1 MPGFDG
7 KRGFV
12 GHCHAPCLR
21 VGRTPRGIL
30 LASWSCVAWRLRHKS
45 AGRHPASGLRVGRR
59 RPTSCL
65 RVGRPWP
72 AAVLT
77 SWPGAAQRPAY
88 ELAGRRAA
96 SCLRVGRMPPGIL
109 LTSWLGE
116 SRRPAC
122 ESAVRGT
129 LAGAWPVLVSDSSDE
144 TSHGSDMRTGRLEP
158 KWQQHAS

>member
-7 KRGFV
+7 KRASLGIAMRPAYELA
-12 GHCHAPCLR
+12 GRPGASCLQ
-21 VGRTPRGIL
+21 VGR
-30 LASWSCVAWRLRHKS
+30 ASPGVFATSQPDAT
-45 AGRHPASGLRVGRR
+45 RHPAYEL
-59 RPTSCL
+59 
-65 RVGRPWP
+65 
-72 AAVLT
+72 A
-77 SWPGAAQRPAY
+77 GAARRPAY

-129 LAGAWPVLVSDSSDE
+129 LAGAWPVLVSDSADE